1 MPKYKVKK
9 IKIIEPSIDSENFS
23 EFVKEECCYSNPR
36 GVFGGLLFLL
46 VGITFLMN
54 NMGIIPWSFWSSLWQ
69 FWPIILIIIGFRILF
84 GHGLLSRFIIAFV
97 TIFLLLFVWTKTL
110 IIIGSPLV
118 YQLGLDQL
126 PWFNF
131 LINLTINN

>member
-1 MPKYKVKK
+1 MPKYKIKK
-9 IKIIEPSIDSENFS
+9 IKIIEPSKDSENFS
-23 EFVKEECCYSNPR
+23 EFVKEECYPPHPR

-54 NMGIIPWSFWSSLWQ
+54 NMGIIPWSFWASLWQ
-69 FWPIILIIIGFRILF
+69 FWPVILIIIGFRILF
-84 GHGLLSRFIIAFV
+84 GSGIFSRFIVTLI
-97 TIFLLLFVWTKTL
+97 TIFLLLFVWTKVL

-131 LINLTINN
+131 LTNLTINK